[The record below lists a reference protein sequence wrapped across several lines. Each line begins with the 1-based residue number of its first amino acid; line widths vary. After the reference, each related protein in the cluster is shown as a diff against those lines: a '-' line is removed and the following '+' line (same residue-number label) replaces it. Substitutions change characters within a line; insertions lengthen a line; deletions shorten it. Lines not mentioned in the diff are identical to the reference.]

1 MQTDY
6 NDPVALVAG
15 MVTPDGVTERQSRFA
30 EVACEFGTAVVRGT
44 DLETE
49 VKVPTADTQ
58 EFMGFVE
65 FLQNVSG
72 NIAIGDDVTLI
83 TKGSVAMTVVTAVT
97 VAAGEPAYVVATGA
111 DAGKVT
117 NVSTSNIATGAVFG
131 SAKKN
136 DNLAIVRID
145 LAK

>member
-6 NDPVALVAG
+6 NDSVALVAG
-15 MVTPDGVTERQSRFA
+15 MVTPGGVTERQSRIA
-30 EVACEFGTAVVRGT
+30 ESAVEFGTAVVRGT
-44 DLETE
+44 DLEHG
-49 VKVPTADTQ
+49 VAIPTADTE

-65 FLQNVSG
+65 FLQNISG
-72 NIAIGDDVTLI
+72 NIAVGDDVTLV
-83 TKGSVAMTVVTAVT
+83 TKGSMAMTVVTAVT
-97 VAAGEPAYVVATGA
+97 VAAGEAVYIVASGA

-117 NVSTSNIATGAVFG
+117 NVLTSNIATGAVFG

-136 DNLAIVRID
+136 DNLALVRID

>member
-15 MVTPDGVTERQSRFA
+15 MITPGGTTEIQSRIA
-30 EVACEFGTAVVRGT
+30 EDAVEFGTAVVRGT
-44 DLETE
+44 NLKRG
-49 VKVPTADTQ
+49 VAKPTADTE
-58 EFMGFVE
+58 EFMGFVA
-65 FLQNVSG
+65 FNQNVSG
-72 NIAIGDDVTLI
+72 NIAVDDDVSLV
-83 TKGSVAMTVVTAVT
+83 TKGSVAMTVVAAVT
-97 VAAGEPAYVVATGA
+97 VAPGEPAYVVASGA

-131 SAKKN
+131 SAKVN
-136 DNLAIVRID
+136 DDLATVRID